1 LIYCATF
8 ILGGVL
14 IVQAWMDNQLWLE
27 TLVLLWLILLLAAAK
42 GVLRW
47 LAALDL
53 LPAWRHK
60 LETYAWA
67 WTILSPLV
75 PILYAVNFTVSAVS
89 RNINWRGVR
98 YRLVSAGQTRIL

>member
-1 LIYCATF
+1 
-8 ILGGVL
+8 
-14 IVQAWMDNQLWLE
+14 
-27 TLVLLWLILLLAAAK
+27 
-42 GVLRW
+42 
-47 LAALDL
+47 L

-75 PILYAVNFTVSAVS
+75 PILYALNFMVSAVS
-89 RNINWRGVR
+89 RNIHWRGVR

>member
-1 LIYCATF
+1 
-8 ILGGVL
+8 
-14 IVQAWMDNQLWLE
+14 MDNQLWLE

-75 PILYAVNFTVSAVS
+75 PILYAVNFMVSAVS